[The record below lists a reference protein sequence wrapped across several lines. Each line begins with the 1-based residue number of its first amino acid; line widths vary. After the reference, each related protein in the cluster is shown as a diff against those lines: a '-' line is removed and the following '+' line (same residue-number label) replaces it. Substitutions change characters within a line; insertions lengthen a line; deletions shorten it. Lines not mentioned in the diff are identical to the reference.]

1 VPSPSAQVTGLG
13 AAIARIWS
21 DILGVEGIQLDD
33 DFFDLGGNS
42 LVGVKLVAEVRKAT
56 GAKLPMRMLFESSTV
71 RGMVS
76 SVENLL
82 SGMERQ
88 KA

>member
-1 VPSPSAQVTGLG
+1 
-13 AAIARIWS
+13 
-21 DILGVEGIQLDD
+21 
-33 DFFDLGGNS
+33 
-42 LVGVKLVAEVRKAT
+42 VKLVAEVRKAT